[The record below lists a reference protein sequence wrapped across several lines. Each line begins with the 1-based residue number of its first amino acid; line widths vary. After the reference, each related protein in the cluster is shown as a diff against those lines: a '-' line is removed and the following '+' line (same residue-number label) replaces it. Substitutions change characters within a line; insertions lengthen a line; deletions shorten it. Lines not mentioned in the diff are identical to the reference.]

1 MNVDA
6 SISQRAGDGLVRRR
20 EVVIIGFLVGFSAA
34 AAGLALTVGLPPGP
48 CANTHGITRT
58 FTIIADLDG
67 FNGSRYQPSPWPEM
81 SVSRCD
87 TVVISLANRDAQTHG
102 LTVEFYANNGIE
114 AQAGQTLTLR
124 FLATTT
130 GQFRV
135 FCHIPSTA
143 HVFMQ
148 QGQLTVT

>member
-1 MNVDA
+1 M
-6 SISQRAGDGLVRRR
+6 VRRR

-48 CANTHGITRT
+48 CANTHGITRI

-67 FNGSRYQPSPWPEM
+67 FNGSRYQPAPWPEM

-87 TVVISLANRDAQTHG
+87 TVLISLANRDAQTHG
-102 LTVEFYANNGIE
+102 LTVEFYANDGIE

-124 FLATTT
+124 FLATTA

-135 FCHIPSTA
+135 FCHVPSSV

>member
-1 MNVDA
+1 M
-6 SISQRAGDGLVRRR
+6 VRRR
-20 EVVIIGFLVGFSAA
+20 DVVIIGFFVGFSAA

-48 CANTHGITRT
+48 CANTHGTTRT
-58 FTIIADLDG
+58 FTVIADLDG
-67 FNGSRYQPSPWPEM
+67 YNGSIYQPAPWPEM

-114 AQAGQTLTLR
+114 AQSGQTQTLR
-124 FLATTT
+124 FLATTV

-135 FCHIPSTA
+135 FCHVPSNV

-148 QGQLTVT
+148 QGQLRVT

>member
-1 MNVDA
+1 M
-6 SISQRAGDGLVRRR
+6 RRR
-20 EVVIIGFLVGFSAA
+20 DVVIIGLLVGFSAA
-34 AAGLALTVGLPPGP
+34 AAGLALTVGVPPGP

-58 FTIIADLDG
+58 FAIIADLDG
-67 FNGSRYQPSPWPEM
+67 YNGSRVQLAPWPEM

-87 TVVISLANRDAQTHG
+87 TVVISLVNRDAQTHG

-114 AQAGQTLTLR
+114 AQVGQTLTLR

-135 FCHIPSTA
+135 FCHIPSSV